1 MLCSPLTH
9 GITVQIHCY
18 HVLTVGPKKPLN
30 FSVLEDIQE
39 IAVFV
44 GSILRIHIYIYL
56 LFVGGAGEEINC

>member
-1 MLCSPLTH
+1 M
-9 GITVQIHCY
+9 QIHCY